1 MNYIIK
7 RVYIYYNSNYYY
19 LELPWILWENEMFS
33 INHEVFDME
42 HKEIIYMLNSLYYHV
57 ISDSPNTIIN
67 KTTEYHFYL

>member
-1 MNYIIK
+1 
-7 RVYIYYNSNYYY
+7 
-19 LELPWILWENEMFS
+19 MFS

-67 KTTEYHFYL
+67 KTTEYHFYLLYHLYFL